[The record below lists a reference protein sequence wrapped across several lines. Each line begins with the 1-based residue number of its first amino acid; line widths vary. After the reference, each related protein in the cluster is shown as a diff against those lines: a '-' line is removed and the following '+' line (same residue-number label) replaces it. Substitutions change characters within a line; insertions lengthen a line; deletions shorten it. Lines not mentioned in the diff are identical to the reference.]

1 VSGGTV
7 IGPASPADL
16 GVVTTAATRA
26 LGARVSVSIDLV
38 AAQVFG
44 SKETDVQGTGTFDLT
59 GGQGQAQVHQPTGI
73 ETVLFFPTDVYVRQP
88 AGAANVLP
96 RGKVWITAGLT
107 QSETVDVNFPQFVL
121 QVEDL
126 NPGLFLGELAWG
138 ATSAAPLGPG
148 TGAGPGD
155 HGYLVGVD
163 LRRAAARTAGVAG
176 AALAKAFGY
185 EQTALGGGPGAATPP
200 VEVRV
205 WIDQGGHIVKIEGS
219 PPGSGIGTT
228 VFTVS
233 PVGSPVV
240 VARPVLPQ
248 VVDIASLTPSGE
260 RENNGRG
267 DADGA

>member
-1 VSGGTV
+1 MGRV
-7 IGPASPADL
+7 A
-16 GVVTTAATRA
+16 
-26 LGARVSVSIDLV
+26 VSVDLV

-44 SKETDVQGTGTFDLT
+44 SKNTDVQGTGAFDLT
-59 GGQGQAQVHQPTGI
+59 GGQGRAQVHQPTGI
-73 ETVLFFPTDVYVRQP
+73 ETVLFFPTNVYVRQP
-88 AGAANVLP
+88 AGTAGVLP

-148 TGAGPGD
+148 TGGTGGSGTR
-155 HGYLVGVD
+155 GYLVRVD
-163 LRRAAARTAGVAG
+163 LARAAAHTAGATA
-176 AALAKAFGY
+176 AALAKAFEF
-185 EQTALGGGPGAATPP
+185 EQTTLAGGPGASSPP

-205 WIDQGGHIVKIEGS
+205 WIDHGGRIVKLEGS

-228 VFTVS
+228 VLNLS
-233 PVGSPVV
+233 PEGSPVV
-240 VARPVLPQ
+240 VTRPVLPQ